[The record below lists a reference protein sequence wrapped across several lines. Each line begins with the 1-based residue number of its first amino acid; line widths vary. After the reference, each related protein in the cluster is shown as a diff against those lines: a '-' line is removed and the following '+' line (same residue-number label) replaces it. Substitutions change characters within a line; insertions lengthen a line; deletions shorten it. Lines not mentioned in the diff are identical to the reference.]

1 MKHNIN
7 LPEIN
12 KFLDTTHEKNLERLR
27 AKLAKGEWHWL
38 FPDNWV
44 NDAANRNVLFHAIN
58 AKLMP
63 KPKFFGSAS

>member
-12 KFLDTTHEKNLERLR
+12 QFLDTTHEQNLKRL
-27 AKLAKGEWHWL
+27 LARLAQNQWHWL
-38 FPDNWV
+38 FPDHWEN
-44 NDAANRNVLFHAIN
+44 NFTNRNVLFHAIN